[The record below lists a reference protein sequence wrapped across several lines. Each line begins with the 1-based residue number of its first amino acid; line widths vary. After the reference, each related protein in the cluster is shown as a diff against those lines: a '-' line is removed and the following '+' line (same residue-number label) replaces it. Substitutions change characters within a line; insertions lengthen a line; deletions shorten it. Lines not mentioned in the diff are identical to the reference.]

1 MRSIRPLG
9 CALIASVTL
18 LVASCGGSSTPPVSQ
33 GLKIFVTARV
43 HGGDFANDPYLAGAN
58 AIAKADAFCNSD
70 SAKPSA
76 AAYKALLVDGVNR
89 AAKTPV
95 DWVLKPNTAYYRTHG
110 DVLIGTTTAA
120 AIFGA
125 AYQPL
130 SNSIVA
136 TEPFG
141 SPPPVW
147 TGIGSASD
155 FSSGDDCN
163 DWSDLTNTYS
173 ANWGVSDSTNG
184 DAFATN
190 GLVGCYQFQFPIYC
204 VEQ

>member
-1 MRSIRPLG
+1 VRSIRPLG

-43 HGGDFANDPYLAGAN
+43 HGADFANDPYLAGAN
-58 AIAKADAFCNSD
+58 AIAKADTFCNSD

-76 AAYKALLVDGVNR
+76 ATYKALLVDGVNR

-95 DWVLKPNTAYYRTHG
+95 DWVLKPSTAYYRTHG

-136 TEPFG
+136 SEPFG
-141 SPPPVW
+141 SPPSVW

-163 DWSDLTNTYS
+163 GWSDLTNAYS
-173 ANWGVSDSTNG
+173 AAVGLSTATDG
-184 DAFATN
+184 LAFAA
-190 GLVGCYQFQFPIYC
+190 GGGVGCFYFQFSIYC